1 MRVGEQIQLLR
12 ERDNITQKELAEHL
26 GIHNSVLN
34 RIELGLRPCRDD
46 ELLKLASFFNVS
58 TDYLLGIQSTA
69 ALHKILPADPDSQLG
84 KAVHTSREEL
94 DVVEGFRNAP
104 AYIKEA
110 MLVLARQHLNKTRSP
125 QPEMG
130 V

>member
-58 TDYLLGIQSTA
+58 TDYLLGIQSTTE
-69 ALHKILPADPDSQLG
+69 ALHKILPADPNSQLG
-84 KAVHTSREEL
+84 KAVQASREEL

-110 MLVLARQHLNKTRSP
+110 MLVLARQHLNNRKSP
-125 QPEMG
+125 QPKP
-130 V
+130 